1 MTSATIPLNSGSA
14 ERLPVRICLGFGVGT
29 VGVSIMLNT
38 VTAYFPAF
46 CSTVL
51 GKSPEIAGYL
61 LMVSKLY
68 DVIADIAVGM
78 MSDRTRSRWGRRR
91 PYLLAGALVSAISF
105 LMIFAP
111 PVMSDTAITF
121 YMLAALILYST
132 GYSLF
137 NVPYMTMPSEMTSSR
152 YDRSRLLSF
161 RTVFVS
167 IGQMLAVAVTASI
180 ITAGGGGRTG
190 YFVMGAVMALIIFSA
205 MIACFFGTAKARR
218 LEPTQPEVHADASQW
233 KLLLR
238 NRPFVLLVAAK
249 IFQFLAFASTAT
261 TTLLFMLNVLGIGY
275 TGQMLFAVS
284 SNIVVAFS
292 MPVWLWL
299 ERRFGKRNAYLFGI
313 SMMCLVS
320 LSWLLADKASIT
332 DMQVVIRGI
341 FAGFG
346 SGGMILLSI
355 SMLGDT
361 MAYDR
366 ELTGQGREG
375 LLSSVIAMIEKIS
388 FAVGVAIVGFYLKT
402 ANYIPTKNG
411 ALVDQPESAVFALYL
426 CYALLPVGLFL
437 CNALCIWFY
446 TLGGRQPETLAID
459 PEPAGGG

>member
-1 MTSATIPLNSGSA
+1 MTSATLNARSGDD
-14 ERLPVRICLGFGVGT
+14 RLPVNLCLGFGIGT

-61 LMVSKLY
+61 LMISKLY

-78 MSDRTRSRWGRRR
+78 VSDRTRSRWGRRR
-91 PYLLAGALVSAISF
+91 PFLLAGALVSAVSF

-111 PVMSDTAITF
+111 PVMSDRAITL

-137 NVPYMTMPSEMTSSR
+137 NVPYMTMPSEMTGSR
-152 YDRSRLLSF
+152 YERSRLLSF

-167 IGQMLAVAVTASI
+167 IGQLLAVAATASI

-190 YFVMGAVMALIIFSA
+190 YLVMGAVMALIIFSA
-205 MIACFFGTAKARR
+205 MIACFFGTAKARQ
-218 LEPTQPEVHADASQW
+218 LEATRPEIHADAGQI

-275 TGQMLFAVS
+275 TGQMLFAIS
-284 SNIVVAFS
+284 ANIVVAAS
-292 MPVWLWL
+292 MPLWLWL
-299 ERRFGKRNAYLFGI
+299 ERRFGKRNAYLLGI
-313 SMMCLVS
+313 LVMCLVS
-320 LSWLLADKASIT
+320 LSWLLVDKGSIT
-332 DMQVVIRGI
+332 DAQVIVRGI
-341 FAGFG
+341 ISGFG

-388 FAVGVAIVGFYLKT
+388 FAGGVAVVGYYLKV
-402 ANYIPTKNG
+402 ANYIPTRNG
-411 ALVDQPESAVFALYL
+411 ALVEQPQSAVDALYL
-426 CYALLPVGLFL
+426 CYALLPVGLFC

-446 TLGGRQPETLAID
+446 TLGGRQPEVLEID
-459 PEPAGGG
+459 PEPAGV